1 MSASYYP
8 INEAQVSEPVRR
20 KVKVFANLLI
30 GFGSG
35 CVAMYVAGGQPQ
47 PVLSPIDM
55 ALMQPAQASRFMQA
69 ATPFYPVQ
77 PAGLRQPVAASASP
91 ELDEPSAMSTQQ
103 GRREMMTG
111 LGFLAAG
118 AMLQDQAANAAYGD
132 GANVFGGITN
142 DEGFF
147 AYAGE
152 GFSLLLPSKWK
163 TCAER
168 EYADVVFAYEDNF
181 DQVNKLAVI
190 KRKGGLA
197 GSPEDFLQKNSFL
210 LGQQAYDGKTMSEG
224 GFAPDRVSAA
234 SVLSVGQAT
243 DKKGRKVYNY
253 EVLTRTADG
262 NEGGR
267 HQLFKALESGGD
279 LYILKVQMGDKR
291 WFRGQKAEAQGILDS
306 FTVA

>member
-8 INEAQVSEPVRR
+8 IDEAQVSEPVRR

-47 PVLSPIDM
+47 SVLSPIDM
-55 ALMQPAQASRFMQA
+55 AVMQPAQTSRVMQTA
-69 ATPFYPVQ
+69 MPFYPVQ
-77 PAGLRQPVAASASP
+77 RAGLRQPVAASASP
-91 ELDEPSAMSTQQ
+91 ELDEPAM

-118 AMLQDQAANAAYGD
+118 AMLQDQAAYAAYGD

-142 DEGFF
+142 DKGFF
-147 AYAGE
+147 AYAGD

-163 TCAER
+163 TCAEK

-181 DQVNKLAVI
+181 DQVNKLSVI
-190 KRKGGLA
+190 KKKGGLA
-197 GSPEDFLQKNSFL
+197 GTPEEFLQKNSYL
-210 LGQQAYDGKTMSEG
+210 LGQQAYDGKTISEG
-224 GFAPDRVSAA
+224 GFAPNRVSAA
-234 SVLSVGQAT
+234 SVLALGQSK
-243 DKKGRKVYNY
+243 DKKGRTVYDY
-253 EVLTRTADG
+253 EILSRTADG

-267 HQLFKALESGGD
+267 HQLIKALESGGD

-291 WFRGQKAEAQGILDS
+291 WFRGQKAEANGILSS